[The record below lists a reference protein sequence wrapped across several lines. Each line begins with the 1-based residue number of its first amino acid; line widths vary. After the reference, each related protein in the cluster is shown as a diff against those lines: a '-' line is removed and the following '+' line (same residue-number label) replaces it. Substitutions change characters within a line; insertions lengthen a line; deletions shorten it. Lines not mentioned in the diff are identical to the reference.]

1 MAEKIVKNTK
11 TVKPKSTVKKVKKAE
26 KKAEKVVVK
35 TQAKFLRISPRK
47 LRLVINSVRDLNPD
61 KSLIRLKYLNMKGG
75 EILSKAIKTA
85 VSDAVNNYSLDRD
98 SLIFKALMVNEGP
111 RLKRMDKSHSSR
123 FNRGLIQKRMSHL
136 IVEVE
141 GVAKNGS

>member
-1 MAEKIVKNTK
+1 MAEKKVKDTK
-11 TVKPKSTVKKVKKAE
+11 TAKTKPIAKKLTKR
-26 KKAEKVVVK
+26 EKVVVK

-47 LRLVINSVRDLNPD
+47 LRLIVNSVRDLNPD

-85 VSDAVNNYSLDRD
+85 VSDAVNNYRLDKD
-98 SLIFKALMVNEGP
+98 SLIFKTLMVNEGP

-136 IVEVE
+136 IIEVE
-141 GVAKNGS
+141 GVAKNGSQS